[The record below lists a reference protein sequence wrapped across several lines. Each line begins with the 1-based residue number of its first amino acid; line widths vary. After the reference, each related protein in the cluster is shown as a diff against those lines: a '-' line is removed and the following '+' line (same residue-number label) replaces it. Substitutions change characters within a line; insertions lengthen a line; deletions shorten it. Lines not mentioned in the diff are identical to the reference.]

1 MSESLDMSN
10 HKRQDAHQ
18 TPDGPAYAA
27 SPASKEH
34 EPPFKRLEAEVADT
48 EVPMKKDLRFWTMF
62 LAIGLCQFL
71 AALDATILSTA
82 LPTIMGELD
91 SGELYVW
98 VVNSYLL
105 ASTAFGPIF
114 GQASNIFGRPVLTI
128 LAVLLFAA
136 GSAICGSARNTVQ
149 LIIGRSVQGIGGGG
163 CVVMPEILICD
174 LVSLRERGMYAGILA
189 AAWTVACLAA
199 PVIGAVLAERATWR
213 WIFYMNLPISA
224 IVLVPVVL
232 LKQRYPHQGTL
243 WQRLRRIDWAGNAIL
258 VASVTSLLL
267 SLTWAGTLHPWSSWR
282 TIIPLVLGLAG
293 LSAFVYFESGP
304 WLTEPTM
311 PVRLFQNR
319 TSAAVYATSF
329 LHGLLLFWVGY
340 FLPIFFQAVRAASPM
355 RSAVRVLPVLTVGAP
370 AGLLAGV
377 ATTVTGKYK
386 LWHFVGW
393 ALTAVGLGLFAL
405 LDERSPLGWSVGF
418 QVVFGFG
425 FGVLFTTFLPA
436 LLASLSDA
444 DVAVATA
451 TWIFVRNLGS
461 IWGIAIPA
469 AVFNTR
475 ADQLAAVLPDAGLR
489 EMLVR
494 GGAYEHAT
502 AAFVGLF
509 RGVPKLYGMIVDL
522 YASSLRL
529 VWLVSIGFAALGF
542 LLSFFVKGLELRKT
556 NDTEFGLSTSQATR
570 NEV

>member
-1 MSESLDMSN
+1 MTMSESLNMSS
-10 HKRQDAHQ
+10 HKHQNQHQ
-18 TPDGPAYAA
+18 TPDGHAET
-27 SPASKEH
+27 ASKEH
-34 EPPFKRLEAEVADT
+34 DLPVQDQEAEVAGT
-48 EVPMKKDLRFWTMF
+48 EAPMKKDLRFWTMF

-82 LPTIMGELD
+82 LPTIMGELN

-114 GQASNIFGRPVLTI
+114 GQASNIFGRRVLTI
-128 LAVLLFAA
+128 LAVLLFAT
-136 GSAICGSARNTVQ
+136 GSAVCGSARNTVQ
-149 LIIGRSVQGIGGGG
+149 LIVGRSFQGIGGGG

-224 IVLVPVVL
+224 VVLVPVVL
-232 LKQRYPHQGTL
+232 LKQRYPHQGTF

-258 VASVTSLLL
+258 IASVTSLLL

-282 TIIPLVLGLAG
+282 TLVPMVLGLTGLAG
-293 LSAFVYFESGP
+293 FVYFESGP
-304 WLTEPTM
+304 WLSEPTM

-329 LHGLLLFWVGY
+329 LHGMLLFWVGY
-340 FLPIFFQAVRAASPM
+340 FLPIFFQTVRAASPM
-355 RSAVRVLPVLTVGAP
+355 RSAVLVLPVLTVGAP

-377 ATTVTGKYK
+377 ATTVTGKYRP
-386 LWHFVGW
+386 WHFVGW

-475 ADQLAAVLPDAGLR
+475 ADRLAAALPDAALR

-509 RGVPKLYGMIVDL
+509 RDVPELYGMIVDL

-529 VWLVSIGFAALGF
+529 VWLVSMGFAVLGF
-542 LLSFFVKGLELRKT
+542 LLSFLVKGLELRKT
-556 NDTEFGLSTSQATR
+556 NDTEFGLSAPQVTR